1 LTLEKLKKRNQ
12 YFINDIVINLLN
24 LLITCP
30 QSYAGGA
37 TNINFGEA
45 GDFAPPKTSEVT
57 SIPEGHRQ
65 YKKMEYAVNG
75 ICPEDKNQSSKFE
88 IHELFSGLIALDT
101 LDGRIQTINSDSG
114 IACPQQSCGGE
125 GQSPPPLSKVLP
137 AAHREHQVVDNKVE
151 ISSVSEIQTEVQNA
165 SAIELNKIPAGFA
178 QQKSKL
184 LIGEFLVYGDK
195 IHPTFAISKGGQ
207 IIHINNKK
215 ITLRKGQPIFISPQA
230 ILHKY
235 DGDFVDEQSSV
246 ITLAYQQLKTGD
258 IVQGIPKIEQFFEAR
273 TTKRGRLFKD
283 SLENLLKA
291 LFNRYNLK
299 LSREQAVRQS
309 FYKIQQIIIDGV
321 QRVYRSQ
328 GVTITDKH
336 LEVIVKQM
344 TSKVRITF
352 GGSTG
357 YLPGEICDL
366 YDIELLNKEIRPKIL
381 YEPIVLGITKA
392 SLEVKSFL
400 SAASFQQT
408 TRVLTKA
415 ALSRKNDYLN
425 GLKENVILG
434 NLIPAGTGYLVYLD
448 QFSTHNFTA
457 DYNKTKD

>member
-1 LTLEKLKKRNQ
+1 MRN
-12 YFINDIVINLLN
+12 
-24 LLITCP
+24 
-30 QSYAGGA
+30 
-37 TNINFGEA
+37 
-45 GDFAPPKTSEVT
+45 
-57 SIPEGHRQ
+57 SI
-65 YKKMEYAVNG
+65 
-75 ICPEDKNQSSKFE
+75 
-88 IHELFSGLIALDT
+88 
-101 LDGRIQTINSDSG
+101 
-114 IACPQQSCGGE
+114 
-125 GQSPPPLSKVLP
+125 
-137 AAHREHQVVDNKVE
+137 
-151 ISSVSEIQTEVQNA
+151 
-165 SAIELNKIPAGFA
+165 
-178 QQKSKL
+178 
-184 LIGEFLVYGDK
+184 
-195 IHPTFAISKGGQ
+195 
-207 IIHINNKK
+207 
-215 ITLRKGQPIFISPQA
+215 
-230 ILHKY
+230 

-273 TTKRGRLFKD
+273 TTKRGRLFRD

-291 LFNRYNLK
+291 IFNRYNTK
-299 LSREQAVRQS
+299 LPRDQAVRQS

-328 GVTITDKH
+328 GVTIADKH

-352 GGSTG
+352 GGTTG
-357 YLPGEICDL
+357 YLPGELCDL
-366 YDIELLNKEIRPKIL
+366 YDIELINKDIRPKIL

-415 ALSRKNDYLN
+415 ALSRKTDYLN

-448 QFSTHNFTA
+448 KYSTHL
-457 DYNKTKD
+457 

>member
-1 LTLEKLKKRNQ
+1 MGDSVLSLGRSIKKKLTDSFIDANCSTSRDQTCIILTKADQIAFSLPSLSGPSLGQSSLSKSIGRTVDNYKEIYFSIQNQKESLKNKNQ
-12 YFINDIVINLLN
+12 YLINDIVVDVLNFIVGAETVSPQIINTDLQSELLSSSEGIGGQKINGIQNDVSLNGEAAPDIIKAETLN
-24 LLITCP
+24 LTE
-30 QSYAGGA
+30 
-37 TNINFGEA
+37 NFK
-45 GDFAPPKTSEVT
+45 DIVHLKQNSMVDC
-57 SIPEGHRQ
+57 
-65 YKKMEYAVNG
+65 VL
-75 ICPEDKNQSSKFE
+75 E
-88 IHELFSGLIALDT
+88 I
-101 LDGRIQTINSDSG
+101 
-114 IACPQQSCGGE
+114 
-125 GQSPPPLSKVLP
+125 K
-137 AAHREHQVVDNKVE
+137 
-151 ISSVSEIQTEVQNA
+151 
-165 SAIELNKIPAGFA
+165 KIPAGLA
-178 QQKSKL
+178 LQTSKL
-184 LIGEFLVYGDK
+184 LLGEFLVYGDR
-195 IHPTFAISKGGQ
+195 ISLNLAITKGGQ

-215 ITLRKGQPIFISPQA
+215 ITLRHGQPIFISPKA

-235 DGDFVDEQSSV
+235 DGDFIEEQSSV
-246 ITLAYQQLKTGD
+246 ITLSYQQLKTGD

-273 TTKRGRLFKD
+273 TTKRGRLFRD

-291 LFNRYNLK
+291 LFNRYHSK
-299 LSREQAVRQS
+299 LSPEQAVRQS

-328 GVTITDKH
+328 GVTIADKH

-352 GGSTG
+352 GGTTG

-366 YDIELLNKEIRPKIL
+366 YDIELLNKEVRPKIT
-381 YEPIVLGITKA
+381 YEPIVLGITKS

-415 ALSRKNDYLN
+415 ALSRKKDYLN

-448 QFSTHNFTA
+448 
-457 DYNKTKD
+457 KII